1 MATKQELQVQEKKE
15 METDQENTIPTRFF
29 VPQTDIFEN
38 DNALTV
44 IMEMPGVDKDNV
56 SVDLENDRLQIEGR
70 IEFNLYDEM
79 EPIYTEYN
87 IGHFR
92 RSFTLSS
99 KIDRAGISADLND
112 GVLKIQLP
120 KVEEAKPRRIAVN

>member
-99 KIDRAGISADLND
+99 KIDRAAISADLNN
-112 GVLKIQLP
+112 GVLKILLP
-120 KVEEAKPRRIAVN
+120 KIEEAKPRRIEVN